1 MELSMMTNLL
11 GVCLFASITLAV
23 KGHTWTGLY
32 NAATGDN
39 KTFEEVMESAERV
52 INLERLFNER
62 EGFSIKDEVLPCRL
76 KNEPAPDGL
85 GKGNVANEEIMLDEF
100 YDSMGWDKKAGLPT
114 AETLQRLKLK

>member
-1 MELSMMTNLL
+1 MTNLL

-39 KTFEEVMESAERV
+39 KTFEEMMESAERV

-62 EGFSIKDEVLPCRL
+62 EGFSRKDEVLPWRL

-100 YDSMGWDKKAGLPT
+100 YDSMGWDKKTGLPT